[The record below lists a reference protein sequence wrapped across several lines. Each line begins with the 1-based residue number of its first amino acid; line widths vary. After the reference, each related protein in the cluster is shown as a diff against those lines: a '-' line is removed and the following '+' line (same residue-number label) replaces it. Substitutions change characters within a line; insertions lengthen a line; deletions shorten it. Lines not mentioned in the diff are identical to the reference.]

1 MTTRGNLIFATF
13 TLIAGALTGGA
24 AGAMP
29 GTTGAGPFAD
39 TEIARTCPMINIG
52 TPSKPRLVK
61 DPACS
66 SGR

>member
-1 MTTRGNLIFATF
+1 MLIRITTTALVLASLAATGPAFARTDW
-13 TLIAGALTGGA
+13 TVPAPLGAEEL
-24 AGAMP
+24 
-29 GTTGAGPFAD
+29 
-39 TEIARTCPMINIG
+39 ARTCPMINIG